1 MVSYRKKIVLWLLS
15 FFGILS
21 EGQAQQILSEYISEG
36 LQNNLVLKDRYIS
49 LDQSLLALKDAKSY
63 FLPAIDFVTN
73 YTLANGGRAIIL
85 PLGDLLN
92 GVYSTLNTLTDRQ
105 VFPQLENIEEQFLP
119 NNFYDARFRVTYPII
134 NPDLHFNKLIRQ
146 QSVKL
151 EEYEIE
157 IYKAELVKNIKQ
169 AYYQYCLAYTA
180 KQILEESKILVEQNL
195 KDNRSLLANGKGLPA
210 QVLRAESEDENIN
223 GQLIEAENKMAN
235 AAYYVNFLLNRPL
248 QSQVIFEIQEIQE
261 REIARLLQEEDYSR
275 RAELVKIA
283 TAKNIQETVLR
294 MNRNFA
300 VPRLNTFMDLGMQ
313 GFDFDYSQQSRYA
326 LFGLNMS
333 FPVFQG
339 GRNRNE
345 ITRAKNEIDAIS
357 YKTELLDHQID
368 MSIRTAKNNIKA
380 ANAAKL
386 SAESN
391 FKSAS
396 AYLRLIDKGYK
407 EGTNSLIEFID
418 ARNQFTLSELKV
430 TIANYGLLSAVA
442 QLERELETLK

>member
-1 MVSYRKKIVLWLLS
+1 MIAAKKKFILWLLL

-21 EGQAQQILSEYISEG
+21 QGQAQRILSEYISEG
-36 LQNNLVLKDRYIS
+36 LQNNLVLKDKYIS
-49 LDQSLLALKDAKSY
+49 LNQSLLALKDAKSF
-63 FLPAIDFVTN
+63 FLPAVDFGAN
-73 YTLANGGRAIIL
+73 YTLASGGRAIIL

-105 VFPQLENIEEQFLP
+105 DFPQLENMEEQFLP
-119 NNFYDARFRVTYPII
+119 NNFYDARFRVSYPIV
-134 NPDLHFNKLIRQ
+134 NPNLHFNKIIRQ

-151 EEYEIE
+151 EEFEIE

-169 AYYQYCLAYTA
+169 AYYQFCLAYTA

-210 QVLRAESEDENIN
+210 QVLRAESEVENIN
-223 GQLIEAENKMAN
+223 SQLIEAENRMAN

-248 QSQVIFEIQEIQE
+248 QSQVIFEIQQIREQEIS
-261 REIARLLQEEDYSR
+261 RLLQEEDYSQ

-283 TAKNIQETVLR
+283 TAKNIQETVLK
-294 MNRNFA
+294 MNQKFA

-326 LFGLNMS
+326 LFGLNLSM
-333 FPVFQG
+333 PVFQG

-345 ITRAKNEIDAIS
+345 ITRTKNEIEAIS
-357 YKTELLDHQID
+357 YKSELLDNQID

-380 ANAAKL
+380 ANAAKT

-391 FKSAS
+391 FNSAS
-396 AYLRLIDKGYK
+396 SYLRLIDKGYR

-430 TIANYGLLSAVA
+430 TMANYGLLSAVA

>member
-1 MVSYRKKIVLWLLS
+1 MDSTHKKIFLWLLL

-21 EGQAQQILSEYISEG
+21 EGKAQQILSDYISEG
-36 LQNNLVLKDRYIS
+36 LQNNLVLKDKYIS
-49 LDQSLLALKDAKSY
+49 LDQSLLALKNAKSF
-63 FLPAIDFVTN
+63 FLPAVDFGAN
-73 YTLANGGRAIIL
+73 YTLARGGRAIIL

-105 VFPQLENIEEQFLP
+105 VFPQLENIEEQFMP

-134 NPDLHFNKLIRQ
+134 NPDLHFNKIIRQ

-169 AYYQYCLAYTA
+169 AYYQFCLAYTA

-210 QVLRAESEDENIN
+210 QVLRAESEVENIN
-223 GQLIEAENKMAN
+223 AQLIEAENKMAN

-248 QSQVIFEIQEIQE
+248 HIPVAFEIQKIEEAEIS
-261 REIARLLQEEDYSR
+261 RLLQEDNYSG

-283 TAKNIQETVLR
+283 TAKNIQETVLK

-326 LFGLNMS
+326 LFGLNLS
-333 FPVFQG
+333 VPVFQG

-345 ITRAKNEIDAIS
+345 ITRTKNEIDAIS
-357 YKTELLDHQID
+357 YQTELLDHQID
-368 MSIRTAKNNIKA
+368 MSIRTAKNNIRA
-380 ANAAKL
+380 ADAVKK

-430 TIANYGLLSAVA
+430 TIANYGLLSTVA

>member
-1 MVSYRKKIVLWLLS
+1 MDSTHKKIFLWLLL
-15 FFGILS
+15 FFGLLS
-21 EGQAQQILSEYISEG
+21 EGKAQQILSDYVSEG
-36 LQNNLVLKDRYIS
+36 LQHNLVLKDRHIS
-49 LDQSLLALKDAKSY
+49 LDQSLLALKDAKSF
-63 FLPAIDFVTN
+63 FLPSVDFGAN
-73 YTLANGGRAIIL
+73 YTLARGGRAIIL

-105 VFPQLENIEEQFLP
+105 AFPQLENIEEQFMP
-119 NNFYDARFRVTYPII
+119 NNFYDARFRVSYPII

-169 AYYQYCLAYTA
+169 AYYQFCLAYTA
-180 KQILEESKILVEQNL
+180 KQILEESKILVDRNL

-210 QVLRAESEDENIN
+210 QVLRAESEVENLN
-223 GQLIEAENKMAN
+223 AQLIEAENKMAN

-248 QSQVIFEIQEIQE
+248 QTQVIFEIQEIQE
-261 REIARLLQEEDYSR
+261 EEISRLFQEEDYSQ

-283 TAKNIQETVLR
+283 TAKNIQETVIR
-294 MNRNFA
+294 MNRNFG
-300 VPRLNTFMDLGMQ
+300 VPRLNTFLDLGMQ

-333 FPVFQG
+333 MPVFQG

-345 ITRAKNEIDAIS
+345 INRAKIEIDAIS
-357 YKTELLDHQID
+357 YKTELLENQID

-380 ANAAKL
+380 AGAAKQ

-396 AYLRLIDKGYK
+396 SYLRLIDKGYR

-418 ARNQFTLSELKV
+418 ARNQFTLSELRV

>member
-1 MVSYRKKIVLWLLS
+1 MIAAKKKFILWLLL

-21 EGQAQQILSEYISEG
+21 QGQAQRILSEYISEG
-36 LQNNLVLKDRYIS
+36 LQNNLVLKDKYIS
-49 LDQSLLALKDAKSY
+49 LNQSLLALKDAKSF
-63 FLPAIDFVTN
+63 FLPAVDFGAN
-73 YTLANGGRAIIL
+73 YTLASGGRAIIL

-105 VFPQLENIEEQFLP
+105 DFPQLENMEEQFLP
-119 NNFYDARFRVTYPII
+119 NNFYDARFRVSYPIV
-134 NPDLHFNKLIRQ
+134 NPNLHFNKIIRQ

-151 EEYEIE
+151 EEFEIE

-169 AYYQYCLAYTA
+169 AYYQFCLAYTA

-210 QVLRAESEDENIN
+210 QVLRAESEVENIN
-223 GQLIEAENKMAN
+223 SQLIEAENRMAN

-248 QSQVIFEIQEIQE
+248 QSQVIFEIQQIREQEIS
-261 REIARLLQEEDYSR
+261 RLLQEEDYSQ

-283 TAKNIQETVLR
+283 TAKNIQETVLK
-294 MNRNFA
+294 MNQKFA

-326 LFGLNMS
+326 LFGLNLSM
-333 FPVFQG
+333 PVFQG

-345 ITRAKNEIDAIS
+345 ITRAKNEIEAIS
-357 YKTELLDHQID
+357 YKSELLDNQID

-380 ANAAKL
+380 ANAAKT

-391 FKSAS
+391 FNSAS
-396 AYLRLIDKGYK
+396 SYLRLIDKGYR

-430 TIANYGLLSAVA
+430 TMANYGLLSAVA

>member
-1 MVSYRKKIVLWLLS
+1 MSAVNKKFIIWLLL

-21 EGQAQQILSEYISEG
+21 QGQAQQILSGYISEG

-49 LDQSLLALKDAKSY
+49 LDQSLLALKDAKSF
-63 FLPAIDFVTN
+63 FLPSVDFGAN
-73 YTLANGGRAIIL
+73 YTLASGGRAIIL

-134 NPDLHFNKLIRQ
+134 NPNLHFNKIIRQ

-157 IYKAELVKNIKQ
+157 VYKAELVKNIKQ
-169 AYYQYCLAYTA
+169 AYYQFCLAYTG

-210 QVLRAESEDENIN
+210 QVLRAESEVENIHS
-223 GQLIEAENKMAN
+223 QLIEAENRMAN

-248 QSQVIFEIQEIQE
+248 ESKVVFEIQEIHEQQ
-261 REIARLLQEEDYSR
+261 ISRLLQEDDYSR

-283 TAKNIQETVLR
+283 TARNIQETVLK
-294 MNRNFA
+294 MNQRFA

-326 LFGLNMS
+326 FFGLNLSM
-333 FPVFQG
+333 PVFQG

-345 ITRAKNEIDAIS
+345 ISRTKNEIDAIS
-357 YKTELLDHQID
+357 YKTELLDNQID
-368 MSIRTAKNNIKA
+368 MSIRTAKNNIRAAKA
-380 ANAAKL
+380 AKI

-396 AYLRLIDKGYK
+396 SYLRLIDKGYR

-430 TIANYGLLSAVA
+430 TLANYGLLSAVA
-442 QLERELETLK
+442 QLERELEILK

>member
-1 MVSYRKKIVLWLLS
+1 MDSSHKKIVLWLLL

-21 EGQAQQILSEYISEG
+21 EGKAQQILSDYVSEG

-49 LDQSLLALKDAKSY
+49 LDQSLLALKDAKSF
-63 FLPAIDFVTN
+63 FLPAVDFGAN

-105 VFPQLENIEEQFLP
+105 DFPQLENIEEQFLP

-134 NPDLHFNKLIRQ
+134 NPDLHFNKLIKQ

-157 IYKAELVKNIKQ
+157 IYRAELIKNIKQ
-169 AYYQYCLAYTA
+169 AYYQFCLAYTA

-195 KDNRSLLANGKGLPA
+195 KDNRSLLANGRGLPA
-210 QVLRAESEDENIN
+210 QVLRAESEVENIN
-223 GQLIEAENKMAN
+223 AQLIEAENKKEN
-235 AAYYVNFLLNRPL
+235 ASYYVNFLLNRPL
-248 QSQVIFEIQEIQE
+248 QIPVIFEIHEIQE
-261 REIARLLQEEDYSR
+261 QEISRLLQEEDYSQ

-313 GFDFDYSQQSRYA
+313 GFDFDYFQQSRYVF
-326 LFGLNMS
+326 FGLNMS
-333 FPVFQG
+333 VPVFQG
-339 GRNRNE
+339 GRNRTQIN
-345 ITRAKNEIDAIS
+345 RSKNEIDAIS
-357 YKTELLDHQID
+357 YKTELLQNQID
-368 MSIRTAKNNIKA
+368 MSVRTAKNNIKA
-380 ANAAKL
+380 ASAAKK

-391 FKSAS
+391 FQSAS
-396 AYLRLIDKGYK
+396 SYLRLIDKGYR

-418 ARNQFTLSELKV
+418 ARNQFTLSELRV

>member
-1 MVSYRKKIVLWLLS
+1 MISSHKKYILWLLIL
-15 FFGILS
+15 FGIII
-21 EGQAQQILSEYISEG
+21 EGQAQKILSEYVSEG
-36 LQNNLVLKDRYIS
+36 LQNNLILKDRNIS
-49 LDQSLLALKDAKSY
+49 LDQSLLALNDAKSF
-63 FLPAIDFVTN
+63 FLPTVDFGAN

-105 VFPQLENIEEQFLP
+105 VFPQLENVEEQFLP

-169 AYYQYCLAYTA
+169 AYYQFCLAYTA

-210 QVLRAESEDENIN
+210 QVLRAESEVENISA
-223 GQLIEAENKMAN
+223 QLIEAENKMAN
-235 AAYYVNFLLNRPL
+235 AAYYVNFLINRPL
-248 QSQVIFEIQEIQE
+248 QSQVSFEIQEIQE
-261 REIARLLQEEDYSR
+261 QEISRLLQEEDYSQ
-275 RAELVKIA
+275 RAELIKIE
-283 TAKNIQETVLR
+283 TAKNIRETVLR

-300 VPRLNTFMDLGMQ
+300 VPRLNTFIDLGMQ

-326 LFGLNMS
+326 LFGLNIS
-333 FPVFQG
+333 VPVFQG
-339 GRNRNE
+339 GRNRTE
-345 ITRAKNEIDAIS
+345 INRTKNEIDAIS
-357 YKTELLDHQID
+357 YKTELLENQID

-380 ANAAKL
+380 ASAAKQ

-396 AYLRLIDKGYK
+396 SYLRLIDKGFG

>member
-1 MVSYRKKIVLWLLS
+1 MDSTHKKIFLWLLL

-21 EGQAQQILSEYISEG
+21 EGKAQQILSDYISEG
-36 LQNNLVLKDRYIS
+36 LQNNLVLKDKYIS
-49 LDQSLLALKDAKSY
+49 LDQSLLALKDAKS
-63 FLPAIDFVTN
+63 FFVPAVDFGAN
-73 YTLANGGRAIIL
+73 YTLARGGRAIIL

-105 VFPQLENIEEQFLP
+105 VFPQLENIEEQFMP
-119 NNFYDARFRVTYPII
+119 NNFYDAKFRVTYPVI
-134 NPDLHFNKLIRQ
+134 NPDLHFNKIIRQ

-169 AYYQYCLAYTA
+169 AYYQFCLAYTA

-210 QVLRAESEDENIN
+210 QVLRAESEVENIN
-223 GQLIEAENKMAN
+223 AQLIEAENKMAN
-235 AAYYVNFLLNRPL
+235 ASYYVNFLLNRPL
-248 QSQVIFEIQEIQE
+248 QIPVAFEIQKIEEAEIS
-261 REIARLLQEEDYSR
+261 RLLQEDNYSG

-283 TAKNIQETVLR
+283 TAKNIQETVLK

-326 LFGLNMS
+326 LFGLNLS
-333 FPVFQG
+333 VPVFQG

-345 ITRAKNEIDAIS
+345 ITRTKNEIDAIS
-357 YKTELLDHQID
+357 YQTELLDHQID
-368 MSIRTAKNNIKA
+368 MSIRTAKNNIRA
-380 ANAAKL
+380 ADAVKK

-430 TIANYGLLSAVA
+430 TIANYGLLSTVA

>member
-1 MVSYRKKIVLWLLS
+1 MDSKQKKILLWLLLS
-15 FFGILS
+15 FGILT
-21 EGQAQQILSEYISEG
+21 EGKAQQILSDYISEG
-36 LQNNLVLKDRYIS
+36 LQNNLVLKDKYIS
-49 LDQSLLALKDAKSY
+49 LDQSLLALKDAKSF
-63 FLPAIDFVTN
+63 FLPAVDFGSS
-73 YTLANGGRAIIL
+73 YTLARGGRAIIL

-105 VFPQLENIEEQFLP
+105 AFPQLENIEEQFLP
-119 NNFYDARFRVTYPII
+119 NNFYDARFRVSYPII
-134 NPDLHFNKLIRQ
+134 NPDLHFNKIIRE
-146 QSVKL
+146 QSVKI

-169 AYYQYCLAYTA
+169 AYYQFCLAYTA
-180 KQILEESKILVEQNL
+180 KQILEESKLLVEQNL

-210 QVLRAESEDENIN
+210 QVLRAESEVENIN
-223 GQLIEAENKMAN
+223 AQLIEAENKMLN
-235 AAYYVNFLLNRPL
+235 AAYYVNFLVNRPL
-248 QSQVIFEIQEIQE
+248 QVPVIFEIQKIEEAEIS
-261 REIARLLQEEDYSR
+261 RLLQEDNYST

-283 TAKNIQETVLR
+283 TAKSIQETVLK
-294 MNRNFA
+294 MKRNFA

-326 LFGLNMS
+326 LFGLNLS
-333 FPVFQG
+333 VPVFQG
-339 GRNRNE
+339 GRNKNE
-345 ITRAKNEIDAIS
+345 ITRSKNEIEAIS
-357 YKTELLDHQID
+357 YKMELLDHQID
-368 MSIRTAKNNIKA
+368 MSIRTAKNNIRA
-380 ANAAKL
+380 AQAAKS

-430 TIANYGLLSAVA
+430 TIANYGLLGTIA

>member
-1 MVSYRKKIVLWLLS
+1 MKFHHKKTFLWLLI
-15 FFGILS
+15 FFGIISQAQAQKILKEYVS
-21 EGQAQQILSEYISEG
+21 EGIQS
-36 LQNNLVLKDRYIS
+36 NLVLKDKYIS
-49 LDQSLLALKDAKSY
+49 LEQSLLALKDANSF
-63 FLPAIDFVTN
+63 FLPSVDFGAN
-73 YTLANGGRAIIL
+73 YTLASGGRAIIL

-105 VFPQLENIEEQFLP
+105 VFPQLENVQEQFLP
-119 NNFYDARFRVTYPII
+119 NNFYDARFRVSYPII

-169 AYYQYCLAYTA
+169 AYYQFCLAHTA
-180 KQILEESKILVEQNL
+180 KQILEETKTLVEQNL
-195 KDNRSLLANGKGLPA
+195 KDNRSLLTNGKGLPA
-210 QVLRAESEDENIN
+210 QVLRAESEVENIN
-223 GQLIEAENKMAN
+223 AQLIEAENKLAN

-248 QSQVIFEIQEIQE
+248 HSNVVFEIQEIDGHGISRLIQE
-261 REIARLLQEEDYSR
+261 DDYSQ
-275 RAELVKIA
+275 RAELIKLA
-283 TAKNIQETVLR
+283 TAKNIQETVLK
-294 MNRNFA
+294 MNQRFA
-300 VPRLNTFMDLGMQ
+300 VPRLNTFLDLGMQ

-326 LFGLNMS
+326 LFGLNLSM
-333 FPVFQG
+333 PVFNG
-339 GRNRNE
+339 GRNKNNLL
-345 ITRAKNEIDAIS
+345 RAKNEIAAIS
-357 YKTELLDHQID
+357 YKNELMDNHID
-368 MSIRTAKNNIKA
+368 MSIRIAKNNIKA
-380 ANAAKL
+380 ANASKL

-396 AYLRLIDKGYK
+396 SYLRLIDKGYR

-418 ARNQFTLSELKV
+418 ARNQYTLSELKV

>member
-1 MVSYRKKIVLWLLS
+1 MNSSHKKFVIWLIL

-21 EGQAQQILSEYISEG
+21 EGKAQQVLSDYVSEG
-36 LQNNLVLKDRYIS
+36 LQNNLVLRDRYIA
-49 LDQSLLALKDAKSY
+49 LDQSLLALKDAKSF
-63 FLPAIDFVTN
+63 FLPAVDFGAN
-73 YTLANGGRAIIL
+73 YTLASGGRAIIL

-105 VFPQLENIEEQFLP
+105 VFPQLENVEEQFLP

-169 AYYQYCLAYTA
+169 AYYQFCLAYTA
-180 KQILEESKILVEQNL
+180 KQILEESKTLVEQNL

-210 QVLRAESEDENIN
+210 QVLRAESEVENIN
-223 GQLIEAENKMAN
+223 AQLIEAENRMAN
-235 AAYYVNFLLNRPL
+235 AAYYVNFLINRPL
-248 QSQVIFEIQEIQE
+248 QSQVVFEIQEIHEQQ
-261 REIARLLQEEDYSR
+261 ISRLLQEEDYSQ

-283 TAKNIQETVLR
+283 TAKNIQETVLK

-333 FPVFQG
+333 VPVFQG

-345 ITRAKNEIDAIS
+345 INRTKNEIDAIS
-357 YKTELLDHQID
+357 YKTELLENQID

-380 ANAAKL
+380 ASAAKQ

-396 AYLRLIDKGYK
+396 SYLRLIDKGYK